1 MKCRLLEFQPNFC
14 FDGSE
19 EGSADFVCVCVCMSN
34 KFPSVGATVAAI
46 DSTTK
51 ISQQKFGDVK
61 VSLSHDPQFFPYKA
75 TKM

>member
-1 MKCRLLEFQPNFC
+1 
-14 FDGSE
+14 
-19 EGSADFVCVCVCMSN
+19 MSN

-51 ISQQKFGDVK
+51 IFQKKFENVK
-61 VSLSHDPQFFPYKA
+61 VYFNHDPQFFPYKA

>member
-1 MKCRLLEFQPNFC
+1 
-14 FDGSE
+14 
-19 EGSADFVCVCVCMSN
+19 MSN